1 MKQHKLQEH
10 WAVEKK
16 LGFILMLVKMQIAV
30 RSYVK

>member
-10 WAVEKK
+10 WTVEKK
-16 LGFILMLVKMQIAV
+16 LVMLVKMQIAV